1 MDRFENVMMYKCNVE
16 LMENRTIA
24 WVDRLSSSTYQDVMD
39 FDQTG
44 QIPQNTLF
52 NLLQKLSFM
61 IDNRYVELRKD
72 TRYDTVRPSDIRVF
86 VQVARK
92 ARGETEIA
100 QAMNVTRQAVQNS
113 VKRLVAMNMV
123 EVVPMPNN
131 GRNKIV
137 QLTERGRG
145 ASSIAIEHIA
155 IVESECAAIIGADE
169 LERLRGLLMH
179 LATGYKDAHFPKA
192 PRKQRQAKP

>member
-1 MDRFENVMMYKCNVE
+1 
-16 LMENRTIA
+16 
-24 WVDRLSSSTYQDVMD
+24 MD

-52 NLLQKLSFM
+52 NLLQQLSFM
-61 IDNRYVELRKD
+61 IDNRYTELRRD
-72 TRYDTVRPSDIRVF
+72 TNYSTVRLSDIRVF
-86 VQVARK
+86 AQVARK
-92 ARGETEIA
+92 ARGESEIA

-137 QLTERGRG
+137 QLTAQGRE
-145 ASSIAIEHIA
+145 ASLMAIERIA
-155 IVESECAAIIGADE
+155 IVEAECAAIIGADE

-179 LATGYKDAHFPKA
+179 LVTGYRDAHFPKA
-192 PRKQRQAKP
+192 PRKQRQAKT